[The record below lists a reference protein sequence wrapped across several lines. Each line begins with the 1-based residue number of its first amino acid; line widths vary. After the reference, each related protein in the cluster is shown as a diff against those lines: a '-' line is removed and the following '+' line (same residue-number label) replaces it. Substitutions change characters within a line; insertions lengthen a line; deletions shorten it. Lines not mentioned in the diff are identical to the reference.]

1 MNLDVK
7 DFAAASKLFD
17 NCKVMSGP
25 AQLNSVGIIGHTA
38 KWQREVVTELNCA
51 QSVSLPVDL
60 LARQNSH
67 LSLDRLLLP
76 ISITGS

>member
-25 AQLNSVGIIGHTA
+25 AQLNSVGIIGHTT
-38 KWQREVVTELNCA
+38 KWKREVVNRVKLFTIS
-51 QSVSLPVDL
+51 QSS
-60 LARQNSH
+60 S
-67 LSLDRLLLP
+67 
-76 ISITGS
+76 